1 MVVYSPRISRKR
13 SPVIVSTSSSS
24 STMASMATR
33 LSLICWSETSYALLA
48 ISCTA
53 ESMSWASFSDM
64 ELRAIMRM
72 IMSPLC
78 ASWLCRAHGPISDMP
93 KLVTICFAM
102 FVTCWRSLEAP
113 VVTSA
118 SPKTT
123 SSAARPPSAPT
134 MRAKICCL
142 DTREASSP
150 GRNHVRPRACP
161 RGTSVTFCTG
171 SWPGVSVPLM
181 AWPTSWYATRDLAL
195 PSVMRV
201 PSMPATMRSMESSTS
216 AMPIESLLRRP
227 VRMAASFMRLARSAP
242 EKPGVRLAITS
253 RLTSSSRRLFLACT
267 PRISMRPL
275 TSGTSTDTWRSK
287 RPGRRSAGSRMSAR
301 LVAATTMMPVLPS
314 KPSISVR
321 SWFSVCSRS
330 SLPPPMP
337 VPRLRPT
344 ASISST
350 KMMHGAF
357 SFAFLNRSRTRDA
370 PTPTNIST
378 NSEPEMEKKGTPASP
393 AMALARS
400 VLPVPGGPTSST
412 PLGMRAPTA
421 VKRSGRLRNS
431 TTSMKSFFASSTPA
445 TSSNVTPV
453 LGSIWNFALDLPNAM
468 GLPGP
473 PGMPPPCWLRRES
486 RKRPPTSS
494 SGKARL
500 PRRFR
505 KTAEESSV
513 LVCAAKSMFF
523 SRNLVRS
530 SWDVPG
536 SCTRTRCTRL
546 PSSGD
551 TASTI
556 AMVPFSYR
564 STFFTR
570 SMSRYSRKRL

>member
-314 KPSISVR
+314 KPSISVS
-321 SWFSVCSRS
+321 SWLMVCSRS

-337 VPRLRPT
+337 APRWRPT
-344 ASISST
+344 ASISSM
-350 KMMHGAF
+350 KMMHGALL
-357 SFAFLNRSRTRDA
+357 FAFSKRSLTRDA
-370 PTPTNIST
+370 PTPTKSST
-378 NSEPEMEKKGTPASP
+378 NSDAAQEKNGTPASP
-393 AMALARS
+393 ATALASR
-400 VLPVPGGPTSST
+400 VLPVPGGPTSRH
-412 PLGMRAPTA
+412 PLGILAPSA
-421 VKRSGRLRNS
+421 VYLSGFLRKS
-431 TTSMKSFFASSTPA
+431 TTSCSSSLAPSTPA
-445 TSSNVTPV
+445 TSSKSTPV
-453 LGSIWNFALDLPNAM
+453 SGTSWNLDLDLPKSM
-468 GLPGP
+468 GP
-473 PGMPPPCWLRRES
+473 PMGPPMPPMPPPCWPFCARRK
-486 RKRPPTSS
+486 RKKRPPKAR
-494 SGKARL
+494 SGKRRL
-500 PRRFR
+500 PRRE
-505 KTAEESSV
+505 T
-513 LVCAAKSMFF
+513 
-523 SRNLVRS
+523 
-530 SWDVPG
+530 
-536 SCTRTRCTRL
+536 
-546 PSSGD
+546 
-551 TASTI
+551 
-556 AMVPFSYR
+556 
-564 STFFTR
+564 
-570 SMSRYSRKRL
+570 